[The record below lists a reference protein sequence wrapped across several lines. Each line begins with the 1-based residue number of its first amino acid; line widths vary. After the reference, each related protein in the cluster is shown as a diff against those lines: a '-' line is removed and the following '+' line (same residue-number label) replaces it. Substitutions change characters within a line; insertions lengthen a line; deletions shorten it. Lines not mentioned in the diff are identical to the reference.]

1 VNRFKKNIIL
11 ELAKVVNLPEENIER
26 MLEIPAESN
35 RGDFAFPCFQLSKIR
50 HQPPSEIASKIT
62 GDLVDIEGISSVENI
77 GPYVNFR
84 VDTTVLAKEILSEI
98 YQEKEKFGQ
107 TDIGKNRTVVIDY
120 SSPNIAK
127 PFHVGHLRSTII
139 GNCLKNVYQALGYRV
154 VSINY
159 LGDWGKQ
166 FGLLVLAFQ
175 KWGDKEKLKEDP
187 LKYLY
192 KLYVKI
198 NQAVEEDPSLDS
210 EARLL
215 FKQMEKGD
223 DIILEYWRKFR
234 ALSIRKYEETYNRL
248 GISFD
253 VYSGESQYNEYMKKI
268 IREMEEKG
276 LWQSSQGA
284 KIIDLNK
291 HNLNVALIK
300 KEDGSTLYLT
310 RDIAA
315 ADDRYQKYH
324 FDKML
329 YVVGTDQKL
338 HFQQLF
344 KILELLGKKWA
355 SRCVHVDFG
364 RVQGMST
371 RKGQVIFLKDL
382 LDEGQRRALE
392 KMKVNPEKF
401 VELSDAKLTADI
413 CGLSAIIFADLSNKR
428 IKNYQFDWNKV
439 LNFEGDTGLYLQNA
453 HARIAGIM
461 RKSGIELTDKI
472 DYSAL
477 KEKEA
482 ISLVRWLA
490 RYPEIVK
497 LAGDKYEPSFL
508 CTYLLE
514 LARYFHKAYHLMR
527 VKGEASTIA
536 KARMNLFWATKQ
548 ALGNGMKLLGMKL
561 LERM

>member
-1 VNRFKKNIIL
+1 MNRFKKNIISG
-11 ELAKVVNLPEENIER
+11 LAKIVNLPQDDIER
-26 MLEIPAESN
+26 MLEIPTESN

-50 HQPPSEIASKIT
+50 HQPPSEIAMTIVRELGKIE
-62 GDLVDIEGISSVENI
+62 DISSVENI

-84 VDTTVLAKEILSEI
+84 VDNTILAKEILSEI
-98 YQEKEKFGQ
+98 YQEKERFGQ
-107 TDIGKNRTVVIDY
+107 TDIGKNRIVVIDY

-192 KLYVKI
+192 KLYVRI
-198 NQAVEEDPSLDS
+198 NRAVEEDPSLDS
-210 EARLL
+210 KARLI

-223 DIILEYWRKFR
+223 ERTLEYWQKFR
-234 ALSIRKYEETYNRL
+234 ALSIKKYEETYNRL

-253 VYSGESQYNEYMKKI
+253 VYSGESQYNEYMRKI
-268 IREMEEKG
+268 IREIKDKK

-284 KIIDLNK
+284 KIIDLQEY
-291 HNLNVALIK
+291 NLNIALLK
-300 KEDGSTLYLT
+300 KEDGTTLYLT

-315 ADDRYQKYH
+315 ADERYQKYH
-324 FDKML
+324 FHKML

-338 HFQQLF
+338 HFEQLF
-344 KILELLGKKWA
+344 KILELLGRKWP
-355 SRCVHVDFG
+355 SHCIHVDFG

-371 RKGQVIFLKDL
+371 RKGKVIFLEDL
-382 LDEGQRRALE
+382 LDEGQKRALE
-392 KMKVNPEKF
+392 KMKTNPEKF
-401 VELSDAKLTADI
+401 SQLSNAKLTADI

-428 IKNYQFDWNKV
+428 IKNYEFDWDKI

-461 RKSGIELTDKI
+461 RKSGVELTDRI

-482 ISLVRWLA
+482 VSLIRWLT

-497 LAGDKYEPSFL
+497 LTGEKYEPSFL

-527 VKGEASTIA
+527 VKGQVSTIA

-548 ALGNGMKLLGMKL
+548 VLGNGMKLLGMKL

>member
-26 MLEIPAESN
+26 MLEVPAESN
-35 RGDFAFPCFQLSKIR
+35 RGNFAFPCFQLSKIR

-62 GDLVDIEGISSVENI
+62 GDLGDIEGISSVENI
-77 GPYVNFR
+77 GPYVNFK

-139 GNCLKNVYQALGYRV
+139 GNCLKNVYQALGYGV

-268 IREMEEKG
+268 IREIKDKK

-284 KIIDLNK
+284 KIIDLQEY
-291 HNLNVALIK
+291 NLNIALLK

-392 KMKVNPEKF
+392 KMKANPEKF
-401 VELSDAKLTADI
+401 VELSDAKSTADI

>member
-1 VNRFKKNIIL
+1 MNRFKKNIIL

-26 MLEIPAESN
+26 MLEVPAESN
-35 RGDFAFPCFQLSKIR
+35 RGNFAFPCFQLSKIR

-62 GDLVDIEGISSVENI
+62 GDLGDIEGISSVENI
-77 GPYVNFR
+77 GPYVNFKI
-84 VDTTVLAKEILSEI
+84 DTTALAKEILSEI

-139 GNCLKNVYQALGYRV
+139 GNCLKNVYQALGYGV

-268 IREMEEKG
+268 IREIKDKK

-284 KIIDLNK
+284 KIIDLQEY
-291 HNLNVALIK
+291 NLNIALLK

-315 ADDRYQKYH
+315 ADDRYQEYH
-324 FDKML
+324 FHKML

-382 LDEGQRRALE
+382 LDEGQKRALE

-490 RYPEIVK
+490 KYPEIVK

>member
-1 VNRFKKNIIL
+1 
-11 ELAKVVNLPEENIER
+11 
-26 MLEIPAESN
+26 
-35 RGDFAFPCFQLSKIR
+35 
-50 HQPPSEIASKIT
+50 
-62 GDLVDIEGISSVENI
+62 
-77 GPYVNFR
+77 
-84 VDTTVLAKEILSEI
+84 
-98 YQEKEKFGQ
+98 
-107 TDIGKNRTVVIDY
+107 
-120 SSPNIAK
+120 
-127 PFHVGHLRSTII
+127 
-139 GNCLKNVYQALGYRV
+139 
-154 VSINY
+154 
-159 LGDWGKQ
+159 
-166 FGLLVLAFQ
+166 
-175 KWGDKEKLKEDP
+175 
-187 LKYLY
+187 YLY

-198 NQAVEEDPSLDS
+198 NRAAEEDPCLDS
-210 EARLL
+210 KARLI
-215 FKQMEKGD
+215 FKQMEKGNER
-223 DIILEYWRKFR
+223 ILEYWQKFR
-234 ALSIRKYEETYNRL
+234 TLSIKKYEEIYNRL
-248 GISFD
+248 SISFD

-268 IREMEEKG
+268 IREIKDKK

-284 KIIDLNK
+284 RIIDLQEY
-291 HNLNVALIK
+291 NLNVALIK
-300 KEDGSTLYLT
+300 KEDGTTLYLT

-315 ADDRYQKYH
+315 ADERCQKYH

-329 YVVGTDQKL
+329 YVVGIDQKL
-338 HFQQLF
+338 HFGQLF
-344 KILELLGKKWA
+344 KILELLGRKWA

-371 RKGQVIFLKDL
+371 RKGKTIFLEDL
-382 LDEGQRRALE
+382 LDEGQKRALE
-392 KMKVNPEKF
+392 KMKTNLDKF
-401 VELSDAKLTADI
+401 SQLKNARLTADI

-428 IKNYQFDWNKV
+428 IKNYQFDWDKI

-482 ISLVRWLA
+482 VSLIRWLT

-548 ALGNGMKLLGMKL
+548 VLGNGMKLLGMKL

>member
-1 VNRFKKNIIL
+1 MIEFRKKIIS
-11 ELAKVVNLPEENIER
+11 ELTKVVNLPEDDIER
-26 MLEIPAESN
+26 ILEVPAQSI
-35 RGDFAFPCFQLSKIR
+35 RGDFAFPCFQLSKIY
-50 HQPPSEIASKIT
+50 HQPPSEIAKKIVK
-62 GDLVDIEGISSVENI
+62 DLGNIEGTFSVENA
-77 GPYVNFR
+77 GPYVNFKI
-84 VDTTVLAKEILSEI
+84 DNLVLAKETLSEI
-98 YQEKEKFGQ
+98 YQKKEKFGE
-107 TDIGKNRTVVIDY
+107 TDIGDNKTIVIDY

-139 GNCLKNVYQALGYRV
+139 GNSLKNIYQALGYKV
-154 VSINY
+154 ISINY

-175 KWGDKEKLKEDP
+175 KWGDKEKLKENP

-192 KLYVKI
+192 KLYVKV
-198 NQAVEEDPSLDS
+198 NQAAEEDPSLHS
-210 EARLL
+210 KARQL
-215 FKQMEKGD
+215 FKRMENKD
-223 DIILEYWRKFR
+223 KEILEYWRKFR
-234 ALSIRKYEETYNRL
+234 ALSIKKYEEIYNRL

-253 VYSGESQYNEYMKKI
+253 VYSGERQYNERMEKI
-268 IREMEEKG
+268 IEEMEKKKLLQFSER
-276 LWQSSQGA
+276 A
-284 KIIDLNK
+284 KVIDL
-291 HNLNVALIK
+291 HRYDLNVALIK

-315 ADDRYQKYH
+315 ADERYQNYH

-344 KILELLGKKWA
+344 KILELLGRKWA
-355 SRCVHVDFG
+355 DRCVHIEFG

-382 LDEGQRRALE
+382 LDEGQKRALE
-392 KMKVNPEKF
+392 KMKANPEKF
-401 VELSDAKLTADI
+401 AELGNAELTADI
-413 CGLSAIIFADLSNKR
+413 CGLSAIIFADLSSRR
-428 IKNYQFDWNKV
+428 IKNYQFDWDQI

-461 RKSGIELTDKI
+461 RKSGVELTDRV
-472 DYSAL
+472 DYSVL

-497 LAGDKYEPSFL
+497 LAGEQYEPSFI

-514 LARYFHKAYHLMR
+514 LARYFHRAYHLMR
-527 VKGEASTIA
+527 VKDEAPIIA

-548 ALGNGMKLLGMKL
+548 VLGNGMKLLGIKL

>member
-1 VNRFKKNIIL
+1 MTKFKKNIISG
-11 ELAKVVNLPEENIER
+11 LAKIVNLPQDDIER
-26 MLEIPAESN
+26 ILEIPAESD

-50 HQPPSEIASKIT
+50 HRPPSEIAMTIVKEL
-62 GDLVDIEGISSVENI
+62 GKIEGISSVENI

-84 VDTTVLAKEILSEI
+84 VDTTTLAEEILSEI
-98 YQEKEKFGQ
+98 YQKKEGFGQ
-107 TDIGKNRTVVIDY
+107 TNTGKNRTVVIDY

-175 KWGDKEKLKEDP
+175 KWGDKEELKEDP

-198 NQAVEEDPSLDS
+198 NRAVEEDPSLDS
-210 EARLL
+210 KAREL
-215 FKQMEKGD
+215 FKRMERGD
-223 DIILEYWRKFR
+223 NEILEYWRKFR

-268 IREMEEKG
+268 TLEMEEKG

-284 KIIDLNK
+284 KIIDLQEY
-291 HNLNVALIK
+291 NLNIALLK
-300 KEDGSTLYLT
+300 KKDGSTLYLT

-324 FDKML
+324 FDKIL

-355 SRCVHVDFG
+355 SRCAHVDFG

-382 LDEGQRRALE
+382 LDEGQKRALE
-392 KMKVNPEKF
+392 KMKTNPEKF
-401 VELSDAKLTADI
+401 SQLSNAKLTADI

-428 IKNYQFDWNKV
+428 IKNYEFDWDQI

-472 DYSAL
+472 NYSAL

-482 ISLVRWLA
+482 VSLIRWLT

-527 VKGEASTIA
+527 VKGEASIIA

-548 ALGNGMKLLGMKL
+548 VLGNGMKLLGMKL

>member
-26 MLEIPAESN
+26 MLEVPAESN

-62 GDLVDIEGISSVENI
+62 GDLGDIEGISSVENI
-77 GPYVNFR
+77 GPYVNFK

-268 IREMEEKG
+268 IREIKEKK

-461 RKSGIELTDKI
+461 RKSGIELTDRI
-472 DYSAL
+472 DYSTL

-482 ISLVRWLA
+482 VSLIRWLA

-527 VKGEASTIA
+527 VKGEVSTIA
-536 KARMNLFWATKQ
+536 QARMNLFWATKQ
-548 ALGNGMKLLGMKL
+548 VLGNGMKLLGMKL

>member
-1 VNRFKKNIIL
+1 MVEFKKRIIL
-11 ELAKVVNLPEENIER
+11 ELVKVVNLPEENIEKI
-26 MLEIPAESN
+26 LEIPAESS

-50 HQPPSEIASKIT
+50 HQPPSEIAMTIAKEI
-62 GDLVDIEGISSVENI
+62 GKIEGISSVENV
-77 GPYVNFR
+77 GPYVNLKIN
-84 VDTTVLAKEILSEI
+84 TMVLAKEILSEI
-98 YQEKEKFGQ
+98 YQKKEKFGQ
-107 TDIGKNRTVVIDY
+107 TNTGEDRTVVIDY

-139 GNCLKNVYQALGYRV
+139 GNCLKNVYRALGYRV

-175 KWGDKEKLKEDP
+175 KWGDKEELKDDP
-187 LKYLY
+187 LRYLY
-192 KLYVKI
+192 KLYVRI
-198 NQAVEEDPSLDS
+198 NRAVEEDPSLHS
-210 EARLL
+210 KAREL
-215 FKQMEKGD
+215 FKRMERGD
-223 DIILEYWRKFR
+223 KEILEYWQEFR
-234 ALSIRKYEETYNRL
+234 ALSIRKYKETYNRL

-268 IREMEEKG
+268 TLEIEKKK

-284 KIIDLNK
+284 KIIDLQK
-291 HNLNVALIK
+291 YSLNIALIR

-315 ADDRYQKYH
+315 ADERYQEYH
-324 FDKML
+324 FGRML

-338 HFQQLF
+338 HFEQLF
-344 KILELLGKKWA
+344 KILELLGRKWT
-355 SRCVHVDFG
+355 SHCIHVDFG

-371 RKGQVIFLKDL
+371 RKGKVIFLEDL
-382 LDEGQRRALE
+382 LDEGQKRALE
-392 KMKVNPEKF
+392 KMKTNPEKF
-401 VELSDAKLTADI
+401 SQLSNAKLTADI

-428 IKNYQFDWNKV
+428 IKNYQFDWNQV

-461 RKSGIELTDKI
+461 RKSGVELTDKI
-472 DYSAL
+472 DYSLL

-482 ISLVRWLA
+482 ISLIRWLV

-497 LAGDKYEPSFL
+497 LTGDKYEPSLL

-514 LARYFHKAYHLMR
+514 LARYFHKAYHIMQ
-527 VKGEASTIA
+527 VKGEVSSIA
-536 KARMNLFWATKQ
+536 EARMNLFWATKQ
-548 ALGNGMKLLGMKL
+548 VLGNGMKLLGIKL

>member
-1 VNRFKKNIIL
+1 
-11 ELAKVVNLPEENIER
+11 
-26 MLEIPAESN
+26 
-35 RGDFAFPCFQLSKIR
+35 
-50 HQPPSEIASKIT
+50 
-62 GDLVDIEGISSVENI
+62 
-77 GPYVNFR
+77 
-84 VDTTVLAKEILSEI
+84 
-98 YQEKEKFGQ
+98 
-107 TDIGKNRTVVIDY
+107 
-120 SSPNIAK
+120 
-127 PFHVGHLRSTII
+127 
-139 GNCLKNVYQALGYRV
+139 
-154 VSINY
+154 
-159 LGDWGKQ
+159 
-166 FGLLVLAFQ
+166 
-175 KWGDKEKLKEDP
+175 
-187 LKYLY
+187 
-192 KLYVKI
+192 
-198 NQAVEEDPSLDS
+198 
-210 EARLL
+210 
-215 FKQMEKGD
+215 
-223 DIILEYWRKFR
+223 
-234 ALSIRKYEETYNRL
+234 
-248 GISFD
+248 
-253 VYSGESQYNEYMKKI
+253 
-268 IREMEEKG
+268 
-276 LWQSSQGA
+276 
-284 KIIDLNK
+284 
-291 HNLNVALIK
+291 
-300 KEDGSTLYLT
+300 
-310 RDIAA
+310 
-315 ADDRYQKYH
+315 
-324 FDKML
+324 
-329 YVVGTDQKL
+329 
-338 HFQQLF
+338 
-344 KILELLGKKWA
+344 
-355 SRCVHVDFG
+355 
-364 RVQGMST
+364 MST

>member
-1 VNRFKKNIIL
+1 MNRFKKNIISG
-11 ELAKVVNLPEENIER
+11 LAKIVNLPQDDIER
-26 MLEIPAESN
+26 MLEIPTESN

-50 HQPPSEIASKIT
+50 HQPPSEIAMTIVREL
-62 GDLVDIEGISSVENI
+62 GEIEGISSVENI

-84 VDTTVLAKEILSEI
+84 IDTTALAKEILSEI

-107 TDIGKNRTVVIDY
+107 TNTGKNRTVVIDY

-198 NQAVEEDPSLDS
+198 NRAAEEDPSLDS
-210 EARLL
+210 KAREL

-223 DIILEYWRKFR
+223 ERILEYWQKFR
-234 ALSIRKYEETYNRL
+234 ALSVKKYEKIYNRL

-253 VYSGESQYNEYMKKI
+253 VYSGESQYNQYMKKM
-268 IREMEEKG
+268 IREIKDKK

-284 KIIDLNK
+284 EIIDLQEY
-291 HNLNVALIK
+291 NLNIALLK
-300 KEDGSTLYLT
+300 KEDGTTLYLT

-315 ADDRYQKYH
+315 ADERYQKYH
-324 FDKML
+324 FHKML

-338 HFQQLF
+338 HFEQLF
-344 KILELLGKKWA
+344 KILELLGRKWA
-355 SRCVHVDFG
+355 SHCIHVDFG

-371 RKGQVIFLKDL
+371 RKGKVIFLEDL
-382 LDEGQRRALE
+382 LDEGQKRALE
-392 KMKVNPEKF
+392 KMKTNPEKF
-401 VELSDAKLTADI
+401 FQLKNAKLTADI

-428 IKNYQFDWNKV
+428 IKNYEFDWDKI

-461 RKSGIELTDKI
+461 RKSGVELTDKI

-482 ISLVRWLA
+482 VSLIRWLT

-497 LAGDKYEPSFL
+497 LTGDKYEPSFL

-548 ALGNGMKLLGMKL
+548 VLGNGMKLLGMKL

>member
-268 IREMEEKG
+268 IREIKEKK

>member
-1 VNRFKKNIIL
+1 VIEFRKKIVS
-11 ELAKVVNLPEENIER
+11 ELAKVVNLPKDDIER
-26 MLEIPAESN
+26 MLEVPAEST

-50 HQPPSEIASKIT
+50 HQPPSEIARKIVR
-62 GDLVDIEGISSVENI
+62 DLGDIESISLVESI
-77 GPYVNFR
+77 GPYINFKI
-84 VDTTVLAKEILSEI
+84 DNTILAREILSEI
-98 YQEKEKFGQ
+98 YQKKEKFGE
-107 TDIGKNRTVVIDY
+107 TDIGSNQTIVIDY

-139 GNCLKNVYQALGYRV
+139 GNCLKNVYQALGYKV
-154 VSINY
+154 ISINY

-198 NQAVEEDPSLDS
+198 NQAVEEDPSLHS
-210 EARLL
+210 KAREL
-215 FKQMEKGD
+215 FKQMENKD
-223 DIILEYWRKFR
+223 SEILEYWRKFR
-234 ALSIRKYEETYNRL
+234 ALSIKKYEETYNRL

-253 VYSGESQYNEYMKKI
+253 VYSGESQYNEYMEEI
-268 IREMEEKG
+268 IQEMEKKKLLQASE
-276 LWQSSQGA
+276 GA
-284 KIIDLNK
+284 KIIDLHK
-291 HNLNVALIK
+291 YNLNVALIK
-300 KEDGSTLYLT
+300 KEDGTTLYLT

-315 ADDRYQKYH
+315 ADERYQKYH
-324 FDKML
+324 FDEML

-344 KILELLGKKWA
+344 KILELLGRKWA
-355 SRCVHVDFG
+355 SRCVHVEFG

-371 RKGQVIFLKDL
+371 RKGKVIFLKDL

-392 KMKVNPEKF
+392 KMKTNSEKF
-401 VELSDAKLTADI
+401 SQLGNAKLTADI

-428 IKNYQFDWNKV
+428 IKNYRFDWNQV

-461 RKSGIELTDKI
+461 RKSGVELTDKV
-472 DYSAL
+472 DHSTL

-482 ISLVRWLA
+482 VSLVRWLA

-497 LAGDKYEPSFL
+497 LAGEKYEPSFI
-508 CTYLLE
+508 CIYLLE
-514 LARYFHKAYHLMR
+514 LARYFNRAYHLMR
-527 VKGEASTIA
+527 VKGEAPTIA

-548 ALGNGMKLLGMKL
+548 VLGNGMKLLGMKL

>member
-1 VNRFKKNIIL
+1 
-11 ELAKVVNLPEENIER
+11 
-26 MLEIPAESN
+26 MLEIPAELN
-35 RGDFAFPCFQLSKIR
+35 RGDFAFPCFQLSKVR
-50 HQPPSEIASKIT
+50 KQPPSEIAKKIAK
-62 GDLVDIEGISSVENI
+62 DLGSIEGISSIENV

-84 VDTTVLAKEILSEI
+84 VDTTMLAKKVLSQI
-98 YQEKEKFGQ
+98 YRKKEKFGQ
-107 TDIGKNRTVVIDY
+107 ANIGNNRTVVIDY

-139 GNCLKNVYQALGYRV
+139 GNCLKNIYKALGYKV
-154 VSINY
+154 ISINY

-192 KLYVKI
+192 ELYVKI
-198 NQAVEEDPSLDS
+198 NRAVEKEPSLNS
-210 EARLL
+210 EARAL
-215 FKQMEKGD
+215 FKRMEKQD
-223 DIILEYWRKFR
+223 SEILEYWREFR
-234 ALSIRKYEETYNRL
+234 SLSIKKYEEVYNRL

-253 VYSGESQYNEYMKKI
+253 LYSGESQYNEYIGKI
-268 IREMEEKG
+268 VEEMEKKK
-276 LWQSSQGA
+276 LWQSSEGA
-284 KIIDLNK
+284 KIIDLQK
-291 HNLNVALIK
+291 HNLNVALIR

-315 ADDRYQKYH
+315 AKERYQKYH
-324 FDKML
+324 FEKML

-338 HFQQLF
+338 HFGQLF
-344 KILELLGKKWA
+344 KILELLGRKWA

-371 RKGQVIFLKDL
+371 RKGQAIFLEDL

-392 KMKVNPEKF
+392 KIKTNPEKF
-401 VELSDAKLTADI
+401 VELDNAELTADI
-413 CGLSAIIFADLSNKR
+413 CGLSAIIFADLSNRR
-428 IKNYQFDWNKV
+428 IKNYQFDWDKI

-461 RKSGIELTDKI
+461 RKSGVVLTEKI
-472 DYSAL
+472 DYSLL

-482 ISLVRWLA
+482 ISLIAWLA

-497 LAGDKYEPSFL
+497 LSGGKYEPSFL

-514 LARYFHKAYHLMR
+514 LARYFHRAYHLMR
-527 VKGEASTIA
+527 VKGETLTIA
-536 KARMNLFWATKQ
+536 QARMNLFWATKQ
-548 ALGNGMKLLGMKL
+548 VLGNGMRLLGMKL

>member
-1 VNRFKKNIIL
+1 MIEFKKRIIS
-11 ELAKVVNLPEENIER
+11 ELAKVVNLPQAEVER
-26 MLEIPAESN
+26 MLEIPAELN
-35 RGDFAFPCFQLSKIR
+35 RGDFAFPCFQLSKVR
-50 HQPPSEIASKIT
+50 KQPPSEIAKKIAK
-62 GDLVDIEGISSVENI
+62 DLGSIEGISSIENV

-84 VDTTVLAKEILSEI
+84 VDTTMLAKKVLSQI
-98 YQEKEKFGQ
+98 YRKKEKFGQ
-107 TDIGKNRTVVIDY
+107 ANIGNNRTVVIDY

-139 GNCLKNVYQALGYRV
+139 GNCLKNIYKALGYKV
-154 VSINY
+154 ISINY

-192 KLYVKI
+192 ELYVKI
-198 NQAVEEDPSLDS
+198 NRAVEKEPSLNS
-210 EARLL
+210 EARAL
-215 FKQMEKGD
+215 FKRMEKQD
-223 DIILEYWRKFR
+223 SEILEYWREFR
-234 ALSIRKYEETYNRL
+234 SLSIKKYEEVYNRL

-253 VYSGESQYNEYMKKI
+253 LYSGESQYNEYIGKI
-268 IREMEEKG
+268 VEEMEKKK
-276 LWQSSQGA
+276 LWQSSEGA
-284 KIIDLNK
+284 KIIDLQK
-291 HNLNVALIK
+291 HNLNVALIR

-315 ADDRYQKYH
+315 AKERYQKYH
-324 FDKML
+324 FEKMI

-338 HFQQLF
+338 HFGQLF
-344 KILELLGKKWA
+344 KILELLGRKWA

-371 RKGQVIFLKDL
+371 RKGQAIFLEDL

-392 KMKVNPEKF
+392 KIKTNPEKF
-401 VELSDAKLTADI
+401 VELDNAELTADI
-413 CGLSAIIFADLSNKR
+413 CGLSAIIFADLSNRR
-428 IKNYQFDWNKV
+428 IKNYQFDWDKI

-461 RKSGIELTDKI
+461 RKSGVVLTEKI
-472 DYSAL
+472 DYSLL

-482 ISLVRWLA
+482 ISLIAWLA

-497 LAGDKYEPSFL
+497 LSGGKYEPSFL

-514 LARYFHKAYHLMR
+514 LARYFHRAYHLMR
-527 VKGEASTIA
+527 VKGETLTIA
-536 KARMNLFWATKQ
+536 QARMNLFWATKQ
-548 ALGNGMKLLGMKL
+548 VLGNGMRLLGMKL

>member
-26 MLEIPAESN
+26 MLEVPAESN

-62 GDLVDIEGISSVENI
+62 GDLGDIEGISSVENI
-77 GPYVNFR
+77 GPYVNFK

-268 IREMEEKG
+268 IQEIKDKK

-284 KIIDLNK
+284 KIIDLQEY
-291 HNLNVALIK
+291 NLNIALLR

-324 FDKML
+324 FHKML
-329 YVVGTDQKL
+329 YVVGTDQKF

-482 ISLVRWLA
+482 VSLIRWLT
-490 RYPEIVK
+490 RYPEVVK
-497 LAGDKYEPSFL
+497 LAGDKYELSFL

-514 LARYFHKAYHLMR
+514 LARHFHKVYHLMR
-527 VKGEASTIA
+527 VKGEASIIA

-548 ALGNGMKLLGMKL
+548 VLGNGMKLLGMKL

>member
-1 VNRFKKNIIL
+1 VIEFKKRIIL

-35 RGDFAFPCFQLSKIR
+35 RGNFAFPCFQLSKIR
-50 HQPPSEIASKIT
+50 HQPPSEIAMTIVREL
-62 GDLVDIEGISSVENI
+62 GEIEGISSVENI

-84 VDTTVLAKEILSEI
+84 VDDTILAKEILSEI
-98 YQEKEKFGQ
+98 YQKKEKFGQ
-107 TDIGKNRTVVIDY
+107 TNTGENRTVVIDY

-154 VSINY
+154 ISINY

-175 KWGDKEKLKEDP
+175 KWGDKEELKEDP

-198 NQAVEEDPSLDS
+198 NRAAEEDPSLDS
-210 EARLL
+210 KAREL

-223 DIILEYWRKFR
+223 ERILEYWQKFR
-234 ALSIRKYEETYNRL
+234 AFSIKKYEQIYNRL

-268 IREMEEKG
+268 IREIKDKK

-284 KIIDLNK
+284 RIIDLQEY
-291 HNLNVALIK
+291 NLNVALIK
-300 KEDGSTLYLT
+300 KEDGTTLYLT

-315 ADDRYQKYH
+315 ADERCQKYH

-329 YVVGTDQKL
+329 YVVGIDQKL
-338 HFQQLF
+338 HFGQLF
-344 KILELLGKKWA
+344 KILELLGRKWA

-371 RKGQVIFLKDL
+371 RKGKTIFLEDL
-382 LDEGQRRALE
+382 LDEGQKRALE
-392 KMKVNPEKF
+392 KMKTNLDKF
-401 VELSDAKLTADI
+401 SQLKNARLTADI

-428 IKNYQFDWNKV
+428 IKNYQFDWDQI

-482 ISLVRWLA
+482 VSLIRWLA
-490 RYPEIVK
+490 RYPEILK
-497 LAGDKYEPSFL
+497 LAGNKYEPSFL

-527 VKGEASTIA
+527 VKGEVSTIA
-536 KARMNLFWATKQ
+536 QARMNLFWATKQ
-548 ALGNGMKLLGMKL
+548 VLGNGMRLLGMKL